1 MQYVMS
7 VLCMTLQTMPIGIL
21 QQTNKVIAYEFFSGI
36 GGFHAALKTSCN
48 GRVKKAFEI
57 SPKCIKVYGIGGV
70 GVSVCCSLVAQ
81 HALVQSGTP

>member
-1 MQYVMS
+1 
-7 VLCMTLQTMPIGIL
+7 MTHIVKPLQTMPIGIL

-57 SPKCIKVYGIGGV
+57 SPKCIKA
-70 GVSVCCSLVAQ
+70 VSVRVMCRRFLGS
-81 HALVQSGTP
+81 P